1 MGKITTNMLKLATI
15 GGSSCLCQGFWENLA
30 HFKPAKFA
38 ETGASLFLGRDMA
51 QESGQLSQEFVQ
63 LS

>member
-15 GGSSCLCQGFWENLA
+15 GSSCLCQGFWENMA
-30 HFKPAKFA
+30 HCKPAKFT

-51 QESGQLSQEFVQ
+51 QESDQLSQE
-63 LS
+63 